1 MRNLKWTKN
10 MLELFF
16 GPFLNFLIRPK
27 LFHVAPPYDSFI
39 ENAHEKS
46 SLNLQLSTPMQGFS
60 STPYRGVWD
69 VNSAFIMLG
78 ASCCQGAD
86 VRSSSISTDRAL
98 QRYIKFLKLTSILQV
113 FLEKREKKFENPSWP
128 FFLFISYI
136 SYYHISCGAILM
148 CNYQI
153 DRWIENAVTMG
164 GNWQKALS
172 REM

>member
-78 ASCCQGAD
+78 ASCCQGA
-86 VRSSSISTDRAL
+86 VCPLLQYFYWKSAAKIYKISETNKYFTSFFRKKRKKVWEL
-98 QRYIKFLKLTSILQV
+98 IMTIFLVYFLYIILSYFLWRYFGV
-113 FLEKREKKFENPSWP
+113 
-128 FFLFISYI
+128 
-136 SYYHISCGAILM
+136 
-148 CNYQI
+148 
-153 DRWIENAVTMG
+153 
-164 GNWQKALS
+164 
-172 REM
+172 